1 MFEIVDWGTVI
12 FQVLSFIV
20 LFGLGGLV
28 VTFLISGIR
37 YFNRKQS

>member
-1 MFEIVDWGTVI
+1 MFDMMNWGTAI
-12 FQVLSFIV
+12 FQVLTFVV